1 MFFRCG
7 IQRLRHDL
15 QAPGC
20 LPPALSLLCSNPN
33 EDWVCQSWPGSPQL
47 SEFPMHSHPPVA
59 SAADPQIHNLTEVFS
74 SIPDPAPSSLRL
86 GASPGLSSM
95 LGRVLLGMDSPGS
108 HWCLDSASVS
118 YGQAHLASPARI
130 TPELAL
136 QGLVSSLGCPPRLN
150 KQPRVP
156 TRLVP

>member
-33 EDWVCQSWPGSPQL
+33 EDWVCQSQPGTPGSPQL
-47 SEFPMHSHPPVA
+47 SEFPLHPHPPVA
-59 SAADPQIHNLTEVFS
+59 SAAASQIHNLTEVLS
-74 SIPDPAPSSLRL
+74 SIPDPAPSSLGF

-95 LGRVLLGMDSPGS
+95 PGKVLLGTDSLGS
-108 HWCLDSASVS
+108 HWCLDSARVS
-118 YGQAHLASPARI
+118 FHQAHHCHLQESYLTELASPA
-130 TPELAL
+130 LA
-136 QGLVSSLGCPPRLN
+136 PPQSISRG
-150 KQPRVP
+150 
-156 TRLVP
+156 